1 MSMGLKVAILLI
13 IVMLP
18 ISQVTAQP
26 NFKTGYSQIASQSGV
41 AHITEQKAIAI
52 AQQNFSGHVLA
63 INHLENIFRVKML
76 SRHGTVH
83 IIIINAIDGE
93 IISTH

>member
-1 MSMGLKVAILLI
+1 MNTVLKVMMLMI
-13 IVMLP
+13 IVMITTLQA
-18 ISQVTAQP
+18 IAQP
-26 NFKTGYSQIASQSGV
+26 SKVDYYQAKNDGDTLG
-41 AHITEQKAIAI
+41 ITEQKAIAI

>member
-1 MSMGLKVAILLI
+1 MNTVLKVMMLVI
-13 IVMLP
+13 IVMITTLQA
-18 ISQVTAQP
+18 IAQP
-26 NFKTGYSQIASQSGV
+26 SKVDYYQAKNDAETLG
-41 AHITEQKAIAI
+41 ITEQKAIAI